1 MLIIT
6 ILISYVRKS
15 SKSKTQKI
23 PSQSNPTSSMVNNP
37 MYTFLSDEE
46 ITDLPQI
53 DETRITIG
61 TLIGKGHFF

>member
-23 PSQSNPTSSMVNNP
+23 RSKIPSSMVNNP
-37 MYTFLSDEE
+37 MYTFFSDEE

-61 TLIGKGHFF
+61 KLIGNKLKSI

>member
-23 PSQSNPTSSMVNNP
+23 HSKIPSSMVNNP
-37 MYTFLSDEE
+37 MYTFFSDEE

-61 TLIGKGHFF
+61 KLIGNKLNSI

>member
-23 PSQSNPTSSMVNNP
+23 PSKIPSSMVNNP
-37 MYTFLSDEE
+37 MYTFFSDEE

-61 TLIGKGHFF
+61 KLIGNKLNSI